1 MLHSNNLVVFVTTGY
16 MLQNTELD
24 LDDNSEHDPRGP
36 QGRNLREEQ
45 LASAAEARLL
55 SIVSQVSTGH
65 EEDSSPR
72 QTAFQVSHVH
82 AWCTVLLHEVV

>member
-1 MLHSNNLVVFVTTGY
+1 
-16 MLQNTELD
+16 MLQNTEPD
-24 LDDNSEHDPRGP
+24 LDDSSENNPRWP

-45 LASAAEARLL
+45 LAGAAEARLL
-55 SIVSQVSTGH
+55 SIVSQVSAGH

-72 QTAFQVSHVH
+72 QTASQVSLVQ